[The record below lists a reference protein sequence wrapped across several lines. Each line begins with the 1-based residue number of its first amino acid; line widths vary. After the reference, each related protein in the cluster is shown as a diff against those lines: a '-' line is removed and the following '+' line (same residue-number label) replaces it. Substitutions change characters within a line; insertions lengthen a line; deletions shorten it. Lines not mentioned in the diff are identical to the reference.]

1 MTNPTPQRPSPTYP
15 WDRWRQVSRARI
27 TDVLIVLVLIALNTS
42 LLPLALDDPE
52 IAHYWPNRVG
62 GLAAGAA
69 LALVLLIR
77 RYHPMLAMSV
87 LILGGVGADNAQ
99 MFVWGSATPG
109 IGVAVYSTSRYLE
122 LRRALFGPVLGVV
135 LYLVALWLTPMDSL
149 TIPLWIDFAFYLSC
163 LVAVWWLGR
172 LVRMRVYDM
181 RELKARAERLER
193 ARDAHTRA
201 VLAEER
207 SRIARELHDVV
218 AHHISV
224 MTVQATAGQRIIERS
239 PDRARQA
246 LLDIEETGRLALSE
260 MRRIVGV
267 LRTPQDEADR
277 SPRPGVDGL
286 RDLVRQMR
294 ETGMEVEL
302 RIDGEVP
309 DLAPG
314 LDLTLYRVVQE
325 SLTNVLKHA
334 GEQAAATV
342 TLVFERRTVTVTVAD
357 DGTGPAAD
365 RRTADEPGHGLVG
378 MRERVGLYGG
388 DLDTGPRPDGGFE
401 VRARVP
407 VEAGSGR

>member
-1 MTNPTPQRPSPTYP
+1 M
-15 WDRWRQVSRARI
+15 SRARI
-27 TDVLIVLVLIALNTS
+27 TDVLIVLLLIALNTA

-52 IAHYWPNRVG
+52 LARLWPNRIG
-62 GLAAGAA
+62 GLVAGAV

-77 RYHPMLAMSV
+77 RSHPMLAMSV
-87 LILGGVGADNAQ
+87 LILGGIGADNAQ

-109 IGVAVYSTSRYLE
+109 LGVAVYSTSRYLE

-135 LYLVALWLTPMDSL
+135 LYLVALQLTPMDTL
-149 TIPLWIDFAFYLSC
+149 AIPLWVDFAFYLGC

-181 RELKARAERLER
+181 RELKARAKRLER
-193 ARDAHTRA
+193 ARDARTRA

-224 MTVQATAGQRIIERS
+224 MTVQATAGQRIIDRS

-286 RDLVRQMR
+286 RDLVEQMR
-294 ETGMEVEL
+294 ETGMRVEL
-302 RIDGEVP
+302 RVDGEVPP

-334 GEQAAATV
+334 GRRAAAIV
-342 TLVFERRTVTVTVAD
+342 TLAFERRTVTVTVAD

-365 RRTADEPGHGLVG
+365 LRTADEPGHGLVG

-388 DLDTGPRPDGGFE
+388 ELYTGPRPSGGFE

>member
-1 MTNPTPQRPSPTYP
+1 M
-15 WDRWRQVSRARI
+15 
-27 TDVLIVLVLIALNTS
+27 LNTAI
-42 LLPLALDDPE
+42 LPLVVADPE
-52 IAHYWPNRVG
+52 IAHYWPHRTG
-62 GLAAGAA
+62 GLITGAVLAA
-69 LALVLLIR
+69 VLLVR
-77 RYHPMLAMSV
+77 RSHPLLAMSI
-87 LILGGVGADNAQ
+87 LIVGGIGADYAG
-99 MFVWGSATPG
+99 MFAWGSATPG
-109 IGVAVYSTSRYLE
+109 LAVAVYSTSRYQE
-122 LRRALFGPVLGVV
+122 LSRALLSPVLGVA
-135 LYLVALWLTPMDSL
+135 LYLVAIGLTPMESL
-149 TIPLWIDFAFYLSC
+149 TIPVWIDFAFYMSI

-172 LVRMRVYDM
+172 LVRMRVDDM

-224 MTVQATAGQRIIERS
+224 MTVQATAGQRVMERS
-239 PDRARQA
+239 PSRARQA
-246 LLDIEETGRLALSE
+246 LIDIEETGRLALSE

-267 LRTPQDEADR
+267 LRTPTDEADR

-286 RDLVRQMR
+286 RDLVKQVR
-294 ETGMEVEL
+294 EMGMEVEL
-302 RIDGEVP
+302 GIEGELP

-342 TLVFERRTVTVTVAD
+342 SLVFERRTVTVTVTD
-357 DGTGPAAD
+357 DGAGPAPD
-365 RRTADEPGHGLVG
+365 ERTADEPGHGLVG
-378 MRERVGLYGG
+378 MRERVALYGG
-388 DLDTGPRPDGGFE
+388 ELRAGPRPGGGFE